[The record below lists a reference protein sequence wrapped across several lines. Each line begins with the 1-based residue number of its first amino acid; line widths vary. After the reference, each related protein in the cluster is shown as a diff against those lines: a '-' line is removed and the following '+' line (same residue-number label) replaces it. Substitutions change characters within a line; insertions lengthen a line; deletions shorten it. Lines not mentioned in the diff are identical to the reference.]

1 MGNYAEVGK
10 GLWDAG
16 DELRA
21 NSKLQS
27 LGPFFPVLGLTLFR
41 YPDQGKD
48 LSRRFKVQDLRGAIK
63 SRKIL
68 GKLARTDKTL
78 VNNYA
83 DQRDS

>member
-1 MGNYAEVGK
+1 MGDYAEVEK
-10 GLWDAG
+10 HLWDGG

-21 NSKLQS
+21 NSKLNS
-27 LGPFFPVLGLTLFR
+27 SESFFPVLGLTLLR
-41 YPDQGKD
+41 YPDQRKD
-48 LSRRFKVQDLRGAIK
+48 RSRRFKVQDLRGAIK

-83 DQRDS
+83 DQRNS